1 MSSLNFVAIYPKMPN
16 VLCFRPSTGR
26 IIIQPMDVTEWR
38 VGHVGRDMM
47 YYEEFCD
54 GEWRRMPIDGEMLTG
69 RAHHVI
75 YISWLRFPDWANG
88 RETEIVERIK
98 REFREPDYEYQ

>member
-1 MSSLNFVAIYPKMPN
+1 
-16 VLCFRPSTGR
+16 
-26 IIIQPMDVTEWR
+26 MDVTDWR

-54 GEWRRMPIDGEMLTG
+54 GGWRRMPIDGEMLTG

-75 YISWLRFPDWANG
+75 YLSWLTFPDWAKG

>member
-1 MSSLNFVAIYPKMPN
+1 M
-16 VLCFRPSTGR
+16 G
-26 IIIQPMDVTEWR
+26 VTEWR

-75 YISWLRFPDWANG
+75 YLSWLTFPDWAKG
-88 RETEIVERIK
+88 RETEIVERIR

>member
-1 MSSLNFVAIYPKMPN
+1 
-16 VLCFRPSTGR
+16 
-26 IIIQPMDVTEWR
+26 MDVTEWR

-75 YISWLRFPDWANG
+75 YISWLRFPDWAKG

-98 REFREPDYEYQ
+98 HEFREPDYEYQ